1 MYINNYLSLQKRYSD
16 KEKLSDTLLSRFG
29 GLLCC
34 FGENQGP
41 YAARNYYSSTRDE
54 LDFQYLEDI
63 YGMQNPIDLGFTNII
78 KPRVD
83 ALVGL
88 SLLSEPD
95 FRVAY
100 TDADNNK
107 GGCRRKARS
116 VVGIKTEMGRVMT
129 QNSNAA
135 NNGRP

>member
-1 MYINNYLSLQKRYSD
+1 M
-16 KEKLSDTLLSRFG
+16 
-29 GLLCC
+29 
-34 FGENQGP
+34 
-41 YAARNYYSSTRDE
+41 
-54 LDFQYLEDI
+54 EDI

-100 TDADNNK
+100 TDADTI
-107 GGCRRKARS
+107 KAEEEKLEGVLS
-116 VVGIKTEMGRVMT
+116 ELKPKWVGL
-129 QNSNAA
+129 
-135 NNGRP
+135 

>member
-1 MYINNYLSLQKRYSD
+1 VRTKGHIA
-16 KEKLSDTLLSRFG
+16 
-29 GLLCC
+29 
-34 FGENQGP
+34 
-41 YAARNYYSSTRDE
+41 AARNYYSSTRDE

-63 YGMQNPIDLGFTNII
+63 YGMQILDLGFTNII

-100 TDADNNK
+100 TDDTI
-107 GGCRRKARS
+107 KAVAEENS
-116 VVGIKTEMGRVMT
+116 KVSGLKPKWVGL
-129 QNSNAA
+129 
-135 NNGRP
+135 

>member
-1 MYINNYLSLQKRYSD
+1 VRTKGHIA
-16 KEKLSDTLLSRFG
+16 
-29 GLLCC
+29 
-34 FGENQGP
+34 
-41 YAARNYYSSTRDE
+41 AARNYYSSTRDE

-63 YGMQNPIDLGFTNII
+63 YGMQNYRSRFYKHI

-100 TDADNNK
+100 TDADTIK
-107 GGCRRKARS
+107 AVAEEKLEECCR
-116 VVGIKTEMGRVMT
+116 
-129 QNSNAA
+129 N
-135 NNGRP
+135 

>member
-1 MYINNYLSLQKRYSD
+1 VRTKGHIA
-16 KEKLSDTLLSRFG
+16 
-29 GLLCC
+29 
-34 FGENQGP
+34 
-41 YAARNYYSSTRDE
+41 AARNYYSSTRDE

-100 TDADNNK
+100 TDADTI
-107 GGCRRKARS
+107 KAVAEEKLEGVLS
-116 VVGIKTEMGRVMT
+116 ELKPKWVGL
-129 QNSNAA
+129 
-135 NNGRP
+135 

>member
-1 MYINNYLSLQKRYSD
+1 MYINNYLSLQKEVFLSD
-16 KEKLSDTLLSRFG
+16 KEKLSDTYDLADFYIAALVRTKG
-29 GLLCC
+29 HIA
-34 FGENQGP
+34 
-41 YAARNYYSSTRDE
+41 AARNYYSSTRDE

-100 TDADNNK
+100 TDADTI
-107 GGCRRKARS
+107 KAVAEEKLEGVLS
-116 VVGIKTEMGRVMT
+116 ELKPKWVGL
-129 QNSNAA
+129 
-135 NNGRP
+135 

>member
-1 MYINNYLSLQKRYSD
+1 LADFYIAALVRTK
-16 KEKLSDTLLSRFG
+16 G
-29 GLLCC
+29 HIA
-34 FGENQGP
+34 
-41 YAARNYYSSTRDE
+41 AARNYSSTRDE

-100 TDADNNK
+100 TDADTI
-107 GGCRRKARS
+107 KAVAEEKLEGVLS
-116 VVGIKTEMGRVMT
+116 ELKPKWVGL
-129 QNSNAA
+129 
-135 NNGRP
+135 

>member
-1 MYINNYLSLQKRYSD
+1 
-16 KEKLSDTLLSRFG
+16 
-29 GLLCC
+29 
-34 FGENQGP
+34 
-41 YAARNYYSSTRDE
+41 
-54 LDFQYLEDI
+54 
-63 YGMQNPIDLGFTNII
+63 MQNPIDLGFTNII

-100 TDADNNK
+100 TDADT
-107 GGCRRKARS
+107 RRLQKKARRS

-129 QNSNAA
+129 QNSNA
-135 NNGRP
+135 

>member
-1 MYINNYLSLQKRYSD
+1 VRTKGHIA
-16 KEKLSDTLLSRFG
+16 
-29 GLLCC
+29 
-34 FGENQGP
+34 
-41 YAARNYYSSTRDE
+41 AARNYYSSTRDE

-100 TDADNNK
+100 TDADTI
-107 GGCRRKARS
+107 KAVAEES
-116 VVGIKTEMGRVMT
+116 SKECWELKPKWVGL
-129 QNSNAA
+129 
-135 NNGRP
+135 

>member
-1 MYINNYLSLQKRYSD
+1 M
-16 KEKLSDTLLSRFG
+16 
-29 GLLCC
+29 
-34 FGENQGP
+34 
-41 YAARNYYSSTRDE
+41 
-54 LDFQYLEDI
+54 EDI

-100 TDADNNK
+100 TDADTI
-107 GGCRRKARS
+107 KAVAEEKLEGVLS
-116 VVGIKTEMGRVMT
+116 ELKPKWVGL
-129 QNSNAA
+129 
-135 NNGRP
+135 

>member
-1 MYINNYLSLQKRYSD
+1 VRTKGHIA
-16 KEKLSDTLLSRFG
+16 
-29 GLLCC
+29 
-34 FGENQGP
+34 
-41 YAARNYYSSTRDE
+41 AARNYYSSRDE

-100 TDADNNK
+100 TDADTI
-107 GGCRRKARS
+107 KAVAEKLEGVLS
-116 VVGIKTEMGRVMT
+116 ELKPKWVGL
-129 QNSNAA
+129 
-135 NNGRP
+135 